1 MSRER
6 SDGFSSN
13 NEFNTRIESE
23 ENNETNL
30 LKPMTEDE
38 KKRNHNEFK
47 QLADQLATLSLSD
60 NQSSDM
66 KKHIEA
72 MKKLFKDNLNRS
84 SIDDKQRKKKERKVI
99 NPAGVYGGRKK
110 SKRNKTMGRKSR
122 KLMCPKNCCGV
133 SVSKCGCP
141 KSCRH
146 CNCHEIKR
154 LRKKLRKK
162 SCKKSK
168 RKKRKRSKTKKRRRR
183 K

>member
-6 SDGFSSN
+6 RSAFTSEE
-13 NEFNTRIESE
+13 EFNEMIESE

-30 LKPMTEDE
+30 LEPMTEKE
-38 KKRNHNEFK
+38 KEENFDEFK
-47 QLADQLATLSLSD
+47 RLADQLATLSLCD
-60 NQSSDM
+60 KQQSSDM
-66 KKHIEA
+66 KTHINV
-72 MKKLFKDNLNRS
+72 MKKLFKDTLNKS
-84 SIDDKQRKKKERKVI
+84 SIDDKQRKKKERKEI
-99 NPAGVYGGRKK
+99 KPYTTYGGRKK
-110 SKRNKTMGRKSR
+110 SKRNKRMGRKSR

-133 SVSKCGCP
+133 SVTKCGCP

-168 RKKRKRSKTKKRRRR
+168 RKKRRKRKKTKRRR

>member
-1 MSRER
+1 NTMIER
-6 SDGFSSN
+6 
-13 NEFNTRIESE
+13 E

-30 LKPMTEDE
+30 LKPMTEKE
-38 KKRNHNEFK
+38 KEENLKEFK

-60 NQSSDM
+60 SKSSGM
-66 KKHIEA
+66 KTHINE
-72 MKKLFKDNLNRS
+72 MKKLLKDNLNKS
-84 SIDDKQRKKKERKVI
+84 SIDYKQRKKQLY
-99 NPAGVYGGRKK
+99 NPIIPTTTYGGRKK
-110 SKRNKTMGRKSR
+110 SKRNKRMGRKSR

-133 SVSKCGCP
+133 SVIKCGCP

-168 RKKRKRSKTKKRRRR
+168 RKKRRKGKRTKRRRR
-183 K
+183 